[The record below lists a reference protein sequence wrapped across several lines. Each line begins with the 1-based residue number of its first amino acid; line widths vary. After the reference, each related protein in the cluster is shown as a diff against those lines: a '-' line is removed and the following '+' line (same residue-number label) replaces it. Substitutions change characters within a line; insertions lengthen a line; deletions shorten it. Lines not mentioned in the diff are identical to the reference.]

1 LTSLNFSPLESVL
14 RGGAVG
20 IHFQPILCLK
30 QGRVVGLE
38 ALARPEAMDI
48 SQAFAAARELG
59 CQLELDR
66 LCRQRALDLFASLEP
81 RGSGLPAA
89 SGPSWRPLLFLNFEA
104 SVIDAGVGGSGAILQ
119 ATRAAGLEPQD
130 VVIEINES
138 RVQDDQALIRMVEQ
152 HRSHGFLIAL
162 DDLGAGDSKLARI
175 AQLRPHILKLDRS
188 LITGI
193 ERDFFKQE
201 TVRCLARLGRGIGAL
216 VLAEGVETLEEMDCC
231 ASLGTELFQGYVLG
245 RPAPA
250 ERLAL
255 DRSAPLLQGVAQR
268 LRDQA
273 VAGLRQRQIAG
284 QRLGA
289 LAQQG
294 GRDLMGRPPVQFD
307 AVLAA
312 LVEQDP
318 SVEAAYLLD
327 SQGIQVGGTHLGAIR
342 QQVPNR
348 LFAPS
353 HQGADHSTKEY
364 FFSLLDTGLR
374 RYTTDSYISM
384 ATGRLCRTIA
394 LRLEHQSGA
403 TYVLCLDIACGAEGG
418 SARLRR

>member
-1 LTSLNFSPLESVL
+1 MTSLNLSPLESVL
-14 RGGAVG
+14 RGGAVS

-38 ALARPEAMDI
+38 ALARPEALNI
-48 SQAFAAARELG
+48 SQAFAEARARG

-66 LCRQRALDLFASLEP
+66 LCRQRALDLFAGLELL
-81 RGSGLPAA
+81 GTGLSETSQPD
-89 SGPSWRPLLFLNFEA
+89 WRPLLFLNFEA
-104 SVIDAGVGGSGAILQ
+104 SVLDAGVGGSGAILQ
-119 ATRAAGLEPQD
+119 ATRAAGLEPKD

-138 RVQDDQALIRMVEQ
+138 RVHDDEALIRMVEQ
-152 HRSHGFLIAL
+152 HRAHGFLIAL

-201 TVRCLARLGRGIGAL
+201 TVKCLTRLGRGIGAL
-216 VLAEGVETLEEMDCC
+216 VLAEGVETLEEMECC
-231 ASLGTELFQGYVLG
+231 ASLGAELFQGYVLG
-245 RPAPA
+245 RPAPP
-250 ERLAL
+250 ELLAIG
-255 DRSAPLLQGVAQR
+255 RSASLLQGVAQR
-268 LRDQA
+268 LREHA
-273 VAGLRQRQIAG
+273 VAGLRQRQVAG
-284 QRLGA
+284 RRLEA

-294 GRDLMGRPPVQFD
+294 GRDLMARPPEQFD
-307 AVLAA
+307 DVLAT
-312 LVEQDP
+312 LVEQD
-318 SVEAAYLLD
+318 SGVEAAYLLD
-327 SQGIQVGGTHLGAIR
+327 SRGIQVGGTQLGASGR
-342 QQVPNR
+342 QVPNR

-364 FFSLLDTGLR
+364 FFSLLDTGLK

-394 LRLEHQSGA
+394 LLLEHRSGA
-403 TYVLCLDIACGAEGG
+403 NYVLCLDIACSADGG
-418 SARLRR
+418 SARIRR